1 MKNLSKYFLM
11 GTVALS
17 GMTAFTACSSE
28 NEPSAEVNPTFNGS
42 TVKAQFALNL
52 PYAAT
57 GTRMTENATQQN
69 SYFRGMSSMTLLPF
83 AETTVDGEKTSTSA
97 MLLGTNDNAFDKDGD
112 GQGRYVY
119 RDIEIPVGTQNF
131 VFYGKATGTPASVED
146 AEKCFKYGYLTE
158 KKSISPKAN
167 VSLSD
172 VKFALKETNSN
183 INLAAATENGVE
195 SYNKVLAAL
204 NKVTNTKVTNTTV
217 GTIAWNN
224 IGTTTDMKLEHARK
238 LWSTFSSLKAGSSA
252 SVKVALERLAES
264 TGVEALADGTP
275 ATVDGAGLLALLH
288 KNADEAAASLG
299 GLNFPN
305 DINIPDGAVA
315 LTYTASDGWKYQS
328 SVTMKEN
335 NKIAYANITYPASL
349 NYFVKTAAMANNEAA
364 TTLSPTG
371 TFWPKQDDWAK
382 YDADNSATDPWTS
395 LSGWSQG
402 VKNSTRTIALK
413 EAIQYG
419 VANLK
424 LTIKADGDNLYDN
437 ASQKGGQVKDQN
449 INVNG
454 KLKMTGVLVGGQPSE
469 VAWNYEPTST
479 ATFDRT
485 VYDNKMNKSADDVDD
500 EGIAVPVN
508 GTSEKLVPNYT
519 LVLDN
524 KNNNATGSQAN
535 VVYVTVELVNGTDVD
550 FYGVDGMVPKGG
562 KFYLVGMLDM
572 STVSDAKKNGCDH
585 IFVQDRTTV
594 ANFTIS
600 SLKNAYNNIPDL
612 RSTSV
617 SVGLAV
623 NLTWEKGIEFNVEI

>member
-1 MKNLSKYFLM
+1 MKNFSKYFLM

-69 SYFRGMSSMTLLPF
+69 SYFRGMSNMTLLPF
-83 AETTVDGEKTSTSA
+83 AETTVDGVQTSTSA
-97 MLLGTNDNAFDKDGD
+97 MLLGTNDNAFDKDGA

-119 RDIEIPVGTQNF
+119 RDIEIPVGTQSF

-167 VSLSD
+167 VSLSE
-172 VKFALKETNSN
+172 VKFALKEINSN
-183 INLAAATENGVE
+183 LNLAAATGTGEGD
-195 SYNKVLAAL
+195 YNKVLTAL
-204 NKVTNTKVTNTTV
+204 NTVTDTHV
-217 GTIAWNN
+217 GTIAWKN
-224 IGTTTDMKLEHARK
+224 IGTPTDMKLDHAKK
-238 LWSTFSSLKAGSSA
+238 LWEAFSKLTAGSSA

-264 TGVEALADGTP
+264 TGVEALADGTD
-275 ATVDGAGLLALLH
+275 ASENGADLLALLH
-288 KNADEAAASLG
+288 KNADKAAASLEG
-299 GLNFPN
+299 VNFPN
-305 DINIPDGAVA
+305 KINLPDGAVA
-315 LTYTASDGWKYQS
+315 LNYTASNGWKYQS

-424 LTIKADGDNLYDN
+424 LTIQAKTANLNDN
-437 ASQKGGQVKDQN
+437 AHVTGGQVADQN
-449 INVNG
+449 IDVTG
-454 KLKMTGVLVGGQPSE
+454 SLKMTGVLVGGQPSE
-469 VAWNYEPTST
+469 VAWNYEPTT
-479 ATFDRT
+479 GATFDRT
-485 VYDNKMNKSADDVDD
+485 VYDNKMNKSDDNVNTT
-500 EGIAVPVN
+500 GIDVPVN
-508 GTSEKLVPNYT
+508 SPSTSNYT

-524 KNNNATGSQAN
+524 KKNTTDGSQAD
-535 VVYVTVELVNGTDVD
+535 VVYVTVELVNNTDVD

-562 KFYLVGMLDM
+562 KFYLVGELDM
-572 STVSDAKKNGCDH
+572 NKAGLDKKGLNH
-585 IFVQDRTTV
+585 IFVQDHTTV
-594 ANFTIS
+594 ANFTIN

-623 NLTWEKGIEFNVEI
+623 NLTWEDGIKFDVEI

>member
-1 MKNLSKYFLM
+1 MKNFSKYFLM

-69 SYFRGMSSMTLLPF
+69 SNFRGMSSMTLLPF
-83 AETTVDGEKTSTSA
+83 AETTVDGGQRSTSA
-97 MLLGTNDNAFDKDGD
+97 MLLGTNDNAFDTDGA

-119 RDIEIPVGTQNF
+119 RDIEIPVGTQSF
-131 VFYGKATGTPASVED
+131 VFYGKATGTPANTDVAD
-146 AEKCFKYGYLTE
+146 DCFKYGYLTE
-158 KKSISPKAN
+158 KSISAKDK
-167 VSLSD
+167 VQLSD
-172 VKFALKETNSN
+172 VKFALKQINSN
-183 INLAAATENGVE
+183 LNLATAAGTGEE

-204 NKVTNTKVTNTTV
+204 DKVTGTKV
-217 GTIAWNN
+217 GAIAWNN
-224 IGTTTDMKLEHARK
+224 IGTTGTDMKLEHAKK
-238 LWSTFSSLKAGSSA
+238 LWSAFSDLKAGSSA

-264 TGVEALADGTP
+264 TGVEADGAP
-275 ATVDGAGLLALLH
+275 ATKDGAGLLALLH
-288 KNADEAAASLG
+288 KNADEAAASLATV
-299 GLNFPN
+299 NFPN
-305 DINIPDGAVA
+305 DIHIPDGAVA
-315 LTYTASDGWKYQS
+315 LKYTDSKEWKYQS

-349 NYFVKTAAMANNEAA
+349 NYFVKTAAMANDKAA
-364 TTLSPTG
+364 TTLGSTAS
-371 TFWPKQDDWAK
+371 FWPDKDKWAK
-382 YDADNSATDPWTS
+382 YDAENSETTDPWTS

-424 LTIKADGDNLYDN
+424 LTINAKTDHLDDN
-437 ASQKGGQVKDQN
+437 ASHTGGQVADQN
-449 INVNG
+449 IDVDG

-469 VAWNYEPTST
+469 VAWNYEPTSE

-485 VYDNKMNKSADDVDD
+485 VYDNKMNSSADVVNTA
-500 EGIAVPVN
+500 GIAVPVN
-508 GTSEKLVPNYT
+508 SPSVSNYT

-524 KNNNATGSQAN
+524 KNNTTGGSQAD

-562 KFYLVGMLDM
+562 KFYLVGKLDM
-572 STVSDAKKNGCDH
+572 NKTGLDKKGLDH
-585 IFVQDRTTV
+585 IFVQDHTTV
-594 ANFTIS
+594 ANLTIMN
-600 SLKNAYNNIPDL
+600 LQNAYNNIPDL

>member
-69 SYFRGMSSMTLLPF
+69 NNFRGMSGMTLLPF
-83 AETTVDGEKTSTSA
+83 AETAVEGGETITSA
-97 MLLGTNDNAFDKDGD
+97 MLLGTNANAFDKDGD

-119 RDIEIPVGTQNF
+119 RDIEIPVGTQSF
-131 VFYGKATGTPASVED
+131 VFYGKATGTPASVNAD
-146 AEKCFKYGYLTE
+146 NADDCFKYGYLTE
-158 KKSISPKAN
+158 TSISAKDK

-172 VKFALKETNSN
+172 VKFALEETNSN
-183 INLAAATENGVE
+183 LNLETAVGTGDK

-204 NKVTNTKVTNTTV
+204 DKVTGTKV

-224 IGTTTDMKLEHARK
+224 IGTTGTDMKLEHAKK
-238 LWSTFSSLKAGSSA
+238 LWSAFSDLKAGSSA

-264 TGVEALADGTP
+264 TGVKALADGTD
-275 ATVDGAGLLALLH
+275 ASVDGAGLLALLH
-288 KNADEAAASLG
+288 KNADEAAASLATV
-299 GLNFPN
+299 NFPN
-305 DINIPDGAVA
+305 DIHIPDGAVA
-315 LTYTASDGWKYQS
+315 LNYTALNGWKYQS

-349 NYFVKTAAMANNEAA
+349 NYFVKTAAMANDNAA

-371 TFWPKQDDWAK
+371 TFWPDKDKWAK
-382 YDADNSATDPWTS
+382 YDAENSNTTDPWTS
-395 LSGWSQG
+395 VSGWSQG

-424 LTIKADGDNLYDN
+424 LTINAKTDHLDDN
-437 ASQKGGQVKDQN
+437 AHVTGGQVADQN
-449 INVNG
+449 IDVTGN
-454 KLKMTGVLVGGQPSE
+454 LKMTGVLVGGQPSE
-469 VAWNYEPTST
+469 VAWNYEPTT
-479 ATFDRT
+479 GATFDRT
-485 VYDNKMNKSADDVDD
+485 VYDNKMNKSADDVNDA
-500 EGIAVPVN
+500 GIDVPVN
-508 GTSEKLVPNYT
+508 SPSVSNYT

-524 KNNNATGSQAN
+524 KNNATGGSQAD
-535 VVYVTVELVNGTDVD
+535 VVYVTVELVNKTGVD
-550 FYGVDGMVPKGG
+550 FYGVDGMVPKDG
-562 KFYLVGMLDM
+562 KFYLVGKLDM
-572 STVSDAKKNGCDH
+572 NKAGLYKKGLDH
-585 IFVQDRTTV
+585 IFVQDHTTV
-594 ANFTIS
+594 ANLTIMD
-600 SLKNAYNNIPDL
+600 LRNAYNNIPDL

-623 NLTWEKGIEFNVEI
+623 NLTWEDGIVFDVNI